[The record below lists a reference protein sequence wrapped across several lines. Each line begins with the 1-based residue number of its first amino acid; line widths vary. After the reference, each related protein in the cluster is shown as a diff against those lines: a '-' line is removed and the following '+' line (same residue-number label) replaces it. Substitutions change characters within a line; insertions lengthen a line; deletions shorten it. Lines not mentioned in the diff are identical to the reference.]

1 MSRPTGPLRHRLWVG
16 VIAIVAVCAVAG
28 YLAYDKLLARDIPIY
43 ADEAEHFKYGSVGND
58 GKTGL
63 PYAIW
68 VALPKVFSEHLPGPD
83 GYASLGF
90 RWEANRKQSDT
101 PLGFSRARVGVERI
115 SINCAFCH
123 VTTFR
128 RTPDAPQEFVVA
140 GSSNV
145 MNIYGYINFLTACAR
160 DARFSPDVLL
170 PAMEEEVRLSWL
182 DRLLYRYLI
191 IPTVKDGLLKQGTNF
206 EWTAEHGRSPWG
218 PGRIDPFNPVK
229 FGMLQLPDDG
239 SIGNSDIMPIW
250 NLDARNAIR
259 PDAPLHWDGRTDSI
273 DEAVLSS
280 ALGDGMTAAEYDEQ
294 TRESLRRLTAFVR
307 QTKPPA
313 SPHRPDPAAIDRGGD
328 LYLTHCAECHD
339 PGGART
345 ASLIPVAEVQTD
357 RHRADSWPQAA
368 ADAYNAY
375 KGGRDWG
382 FRRFR
387 STDSYVAVP
396 LDGLWL
402 RGPYLHNGSVPTL
415 ADLLEPPAQRPIA
428 FIRGGE
434 VLDPIRGGFVAPPC
448 DPANP
453 PKGEFCLDTK
463 LPGNSNA
470 GHVYGTELTPAEKAD
485 LLAYLL
491 TF

>member
-1 MSRPTGPLRHRLWVG
+1 MSKPAGSRHRRLWIG
-16 VIAIVAVCAVAG
+16 AILIVTLCAVVG
-28 YLAYDKLLARDIPIY
+28 YLAHDKLIARDIPTY
-43 ADEAEHFKYGSVGND
+43 ADDVEHFKYGSVGND

-68 VALPKVFSEHLPGPD
+68 VALPKVFPDYLPGPG

-90 RWEANRKQSDT
+90 RWEAGREQSDT

-115 SINCAFCH
+115 SINCGFCH

-128 RTPDAPQEFVVA
+128 RALDAPQEFVVA
-140 GSSNV
+140 GASNV
-145 MNIYGYINFLTACAR
+145 MDIYGYITFLTACAR

-170 PAMEEEVRLSWL
+170 PAMEEEVRLSGL

-191 IPTVKDGLLKQGTNF
+191 IPSVRTALLAQGEDF
-206 EWTAEHGRSPWG
+206 EWTNKHGRSPWG
-218 PGRIDPFNPVK
+218 PGRTDPFNPVK
-229 FGMLQLPDDG
+229 FGMLQMPDDG
-239 SIGNSDIMPIW
+239 TIGNSDIMPIW

-259 PDAPLHWDGRTDSI
+259 SDAPLHWDGRTDSI
-273 DEAVLSS
+273 YEAVLSS

-294 TRESLRRLTAFVR
+294 TQESLRRLEAFIR
-307 QTKPPA
+307 RTTPPA
-313 SPHRPDPAAIDRGGD
+313 SPHRPDTAAVDRGHGV
-328 LYLTHCAECHD
+328 YATHYAECHD

-345 ASLIPVAEVQTD
+345 ATLIPVAEVRTD
-357 RHRADSWPQAA
+357 KHRAESWPPAG

-375 KGGRDWG
+375 KAGRDWG

-387 STDSYVAVP
+387 STGSYLAVP
-396 LDGLWL
+396 LEGLWL

-415 ADLLEPPAQRPIA
+415 ADLLEPPAQRPVA

-434 VLDPIRGGFVAPPC
+434 VLDPDRGGFVAPPC

-453 PKGEFCLDTK
+453 PEGRFCLDTR

-470 GHVYGTELTPAEKAD
+470 GHLYGTELQPSEKAD

-491 TF
+491 TL